1 MDDRTIAR
9 TQARL
14 IRTALTSNGL
24 GARDLWL
31 RYVHLGGEIGELEL
45 DAYLHHALYL
55 PPRHRDGLAR
65 AANQLVPDRR
75 VPCSRDLRPEEF
87 PPEI

>member
-14 IRTALTSNGL
+14 IRTALTSTGL

-31 RYVHLGGEIGELEL
+31 RYVHLGGEVGELEL

-55 PPRHRDGLAR
+55 PPRHRDSLAR
-65 AANQLVPDRR
+65 AANQLGPGHR
-75 VPCSRDLRPEEF
+75 VPCSRDLRPEEY
-87 PPEI
+87 PPEA